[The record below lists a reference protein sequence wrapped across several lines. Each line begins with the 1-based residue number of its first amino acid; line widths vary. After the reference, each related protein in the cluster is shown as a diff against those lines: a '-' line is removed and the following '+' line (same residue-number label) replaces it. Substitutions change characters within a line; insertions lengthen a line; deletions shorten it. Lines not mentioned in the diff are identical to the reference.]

1 MRLEHVIGGAAVVI
15 TLGVVVQVCAQEGA
29 TRKAQSRQLTE
40 MADDKATVCAAS
52 RTSAAVIL
60 YALRDDDTVD
70 SGVAQAQLLTTWMPY
85 CAGER
90 GTKLAR
96 EINDAVLVS
105 IPRSKTGVPPSLD
118 VERIRQALTAFRGEQ

>member
-1 MRLEHVIGGAAVVI
+1 MKLEHVIAVAPAVV
-15 TLGVVVQVCAQEGA
+15 TLGVVIWIGAQEDA

-40 MADDKATVCAAS
+40 IVDDKAMVCAAS

-105 IPRSKTGVPPSLD
+105 IPRSKTDVPPSLD
-118 VERIRQALTAFRGEQ
+118 VERIRQALTAFQGEQ